1 MKKTLLLLLAG
12 LLIVLGGCAPENN
25 AQVVATTRP
34 IYDFTNYICQNTDV
48 SVKLLVTEEVSCLH
62 DYSLQIWQMR
72 ALENA
77 DMTIIN
83 GAGLEDFLLDVLP
96 TGTNLVDCSAGIALI
111 CPEEHHEH
119 DHDGHHHEN
128 DPHYWL
134 DTSCAKIMAQN
145 ICNAL
150 IAQYPQWKGTFNANL
165 QLLNTELDALYAY
178 GQESLSQISS
188 RDLITFHDGFSYF
201 AHCFDL
207 NILAAVEEES
217 GAEASAAELIELIE
231 TVNNHKLPAIF
242 TEVSG
247 STSAAQIIAN
257 ETGVNIYAL
266 DMGMSGKSYFETM
279 YHNINTIKEALK

>member
-1 MKKTLLLLLAG
+1 MKKALLILLAG
-12 LLIVLGGCAPENN
+12 LLIVLGGCTPENN
-25 AQVVATTRP
+25 AQVVTTTRP
-34 IYDFTNYICQNTDV
+34 IYDFTNYLCQNTDI

-77 DMTIIN
+77 EMTIIN

-96 TGTNLVDCSAGIALI
+96 TGTNLVDCSAGISLI
-111 CPEEHHEH
+111 CPDEHADHH
-119 DHDGHHHEN
+119 HDGHSHET

-145 ICNAL
+145 IFNAL
-150 IAQYPQWKGTFNANL
+150 IEQYPQWKDTFYTNL
-165 QLLNTELDALYAY
+165 QKLNADLDALYAY
-178 GQESLSQISS
+178 GQESLSQISN

-207 NILAAVEEES
+207 NILASVEEES

-231 TVNNHKLPAIF
+231 TVNDHKLPAIF

-247 STSAAQIIAN
+247 STSAAQIIAD
-257 ETGVNIYAL
+257 ETGVNIYTL
-266 DMGMSGKSYFETM
+266 DMGMSGNNYFETM